1 MKKILMALALIAS
14 MVAGA
19 TTEVYDFSTN
29 LKIPVVGKTTF
40 TGVATAAKGT
50 LTITTDEDST
60 NTTAVLKLTLKKTK
74 QTYTLVPEDASAIA
88 IFGKRGTD
96 CAQTIKFVNEDPTE
110 GLVELTFAGWGT
122 LKTKTTG
129 GCTPCGDTTQV
140 CSRILKLQ
148 GVVTG
153 FYICPC
159 GGTFQAWDGSCYI
172 DPEAEVQEM
181 TVYGTSAKFTLKTV
195 DGKKWK

>member
-1 MKKILMALALIAS
+1 MKKIIMALALIAS

-19 TTEVYDFSTN
+19 TTEVYDFATTI
-29 LKIPVVGKTTF
+29 KYPAVGKTAFVGAATKATGTF
-40 TGVATAAKGT
+40 
-50 LTITTDEDST
+50 TITTEDET
-60 NTTAVLKLTLKKTK
+60 NVTAVLKVTLKKTGA
-74 QTYTLVPEDASAIA
+74 TYTLVPEDATEIA
-88 IFGKRGTD
+88 VFGKKGTD
-96 CAQTIKFVNEDPTE
+96 CAQTIKFVNEDPSE

-129 GCTPCGDTTQV
+129 GCTPCGDTTST
-140 CSRILKLQ
+140 CSRITKMQ

-153 FYICPC
+153 KYICPC

-172 DPEAEVQEM
+172 DPDDEVQDI
-181 TVYGTSAKFTLKTV
+181 TVYGSSARFTLKTV